1 MALEGPRVLT
11 QEIESLS
18 TDYTPSRLTPKG
30 NWFIGT
36 SSTSI
41 MYESYFDLSGY
52 QLDDLTFMPQ
62 GTVVQDP
69 GTYKSNNP
77 TMAFAVLDIIS
88 QERLTIA
95 QIETA
100 VLANNMP
107 GMSETTQDFIQIV
120 AGTYRLMTPNTTLLP
135 NLLTTIQ
142 RKEFGSGSPS
152 TVAKLWCYRFVTPV
166 EGVWAAGN
174 TLEIPAARFILTGTV
189 IQESDLPFLMR
200 QKRSYELATQG

>member
-1 MALEGPRVLT
+1 
-11 QEIESLS
+11 
-18 TDYTPSRLTPKG
+18 
-30 NWFIGT
+30 
-36 SSTSI
+36 
-41 MYESYFDLSGY
+41 
-52 QLDDLTFMPQ
+52 MPQ

-69 GTYKSNNP
+69 GTYKSNNA

-95 QIETA
+95 EIETA

-107 GMSETTQDFIQIV
+107 GMAETTQDFIQIV

-166 EGVWAAGN
+166 EGVWAPGN
-174 TLEIPAARFILTGTV
+174 TLEIPASRFILTGTV

>member
-11 QEIESLS
+11 QEVESLS
-18 TDYTPSRLTPKG
+18 TDYTPSKLTPKG
-30 NWFIGT
+30 NWFVGT
-36 SSTSI
+36 SANSI

-62 GTVVQDP
+62 GVVVQDP

-77 TMAFAVLDIIS
+77 AMAFAVLDIIS

-120 AGTYRLMTPNTTLLP
+120 AGTYRLMLQNTTLLP

-152 TVAKLWCYRFVTPV
+152 TVAKLWCYRFITPV
-166 EGVWAAGN
+166 EGSWAPGN

-189 IQESDLPFLMR
+189 IQESELPFLMR